1 MKIEKDVPVS
11 KPKKGRPLKWIFGE
25 LKINDS
31 FLITK
36 QEQAYI
42 RSSLRQYNIAN
53 ETAIKLKVHQE
64 GDTHY
69 RCWRVE

>member
-1 MKIEKDVPVS
+1 MNIQKGVPVS
-11 KPKKGRPLKWIFGE
+11 KPKKGRRLKWDFGKLE
-25 LKINDS
+25 LSDS

-53 ETAIKLKVHQE
+53 KTAIKLKVHQDGE
-64 GDTHY
+64 DQY